1 MNQQMKTMF
10 KTTLPA
16 AAVPLLMALGA
27 TGTDPIAAEA
37 SAAASPDRPQAFA
50 VCAGCHST
58 EPGHMRLGPSLA
70 GVAGRN
76 AGTLPGYTYSEALK
90 ASGLT
95 WNAATLDKW
104 LTSPQK
110 TVPGTKMPF
119 MGISDPARRKQV
131 VDYLLTLK

>member
-1 MNQQMKTMF
+1 MV
-10 KTTLPA
+10 
-16 AAVPLLMALGA
+16 AVIALLTLGA
-27 TGTDPIAAEA
+27 VGGEPVGAAQA
-37 SAAASPDRPQAFA
+37 SAASVEKRPQAFA

-58 EPGHMRLGPSLA
+58 EPGQMRLGPSLA
-70 GVAGRN
+70 GVAGRK
-76 AGTLPGYTYSEALK
+76 AGSLPGYTYSEALK

-95 WNAATLDKW
+95 WNEATLDKW
-104 LTSPQK
+104 LTSPRE